1 MNIHTTASRF
11 ETPHQMIRYM
21 HNFAYT
27 DYDFLMDPDE
37 VYQDKRGSC
46 HDQAFF
52 ELDEL
57 ERQGLNPEG
66 RFLIAVDKDGIGE
79 ETHSFVYYKDDDK
92 WCWLENAWKD
102 LRGIRYYT
110 SEQELI
116 DSVMFAFGQ
125 RNAFDKLYIANF
137 NPSEHTIGEDLETF
151 VDICMNSAEEY
162 QIS

>member
-57 ERQGLNPEG
+57 GRQGLNPEG

-79 ETHSFVYYKDDDK
+79 ETHSFVYWTGLYGAY
-92 WCWLENAWKD
+92 WVENAWED
-102 LRGIRYYT
+102 YQGIHEFD
-110 SEQELI
+110 SESELI
-116 DSVMFAFGQ
+116 DTVISHFKE
-125 RNAFDKLYIANF
+125 RNPKKYIYLATLD
-137 NPSEHTIGEDLETF
+137 PKDHDAGEDLETF
-151 VDICMNSAEEY
+151 VDICMEDAELV
-162 QIS
+162 